1 MSVVAGQS
9 VGIADAI
16 DTLREE
22 LAEAISRGDGE
33 ELRFKVN
40 GIELE
45 LTVACEINGNGKA
58 SFKVFGIGAE
68 VGGGAKGTNTHKIK
82 LTLETSDKEGRKK
95 DTLVR
100 DKVVKVPND

>member
-1 MSVVAGQS
+1 MNVVAGQS

-16 DTLREE
+16 DTLRKE
-22 LAEAISRGDGE
+22 LAEAINRGDGE

-45 LTVACEINGNGKA
+45 LTVACEISGNGKA
-58 SFKVFGIGAE
+58 SFKVFGIGGE
-68 VGGGAKGTNTHKIK
+68 VGGSAKGTNTHKIK
-82 LTLETSDKEGRKK
+82 LMLEPTDKEGKKK

-100 DKVVKVPND
+100 ESVDDFPSE